1 MRKVKNTA
9 FTLIELLVV
18 IAIIAILAGMLL
30 PTLKQARETAKGI
43 SCVANL
49 KQMGVAWECYIGD
62 NKGYIVPN
70 SRWDTPDTYFGTY
83 FKPWYGF
90 LRDNVGDSIIKSMRC
105 TNSPSYQ
112 TPQNAAGDAWNHYKG
127 KTAFI
132 YDAHYAYNIDQL
144 KDGNVSVPRSDSGA
158 MANTA
163 NPNLVS
169 KIRNPS
175 SKLAFC
181 DYGTEKGVNMY
192 YGYNASAGINP
203 AQYIPGGGHSA
214 GGAAKLPGGSITA
227 DGKGPFLK
235 DFTNGRHGVGSN
247 VLFVAG
253 NVRNMPGQEIGKDF
267 YKNDGSSNGFTGV
280 FTRWDQ

>member
-1 MRKVKNTA
+1 MKKIKNTA

-43 SCVANL
+43 SCIANL
-49 KQMGVAWECYIGD
+49 KQIGVAFECYIGD
-62 NKGYIVPN
+62 NKGYIVPTSSWN
-70 SRWDTPDTYFGTY
+70 VPDAYFSSY
-83 FKPWYGF
+83 FKTWIGYM
-90 LRDNVGDSIIKSMRC
+90 RDSIGDPILKSMRC
-105 TNSPSYQ
+105 PNSPSYQ
-112 TPQNAAGDAWNHYKG
+112 TPQNAAGDTWNHYTG
-127 KTAFI
+127 KTALH

-144 KDGNVSVPRSDSGA
+144 KNGNVSVPRSDSGA
-158 MANTA
+158 MMNAPV
-163 NPNLVS
+163 PNLVS

-175 SKLAFC
+175 SKLAFT
-181 DYGTEKGVNMY
+181 DYGTDYSINMY

-203 AQYIPGGGHSA
+203 AQYIPGGGRSS
-214 GGAAKLPGGSITA
+214 GGAAKLSGGTITA
-227 DGKGPFLK
+227 DGKGPFLR
-235 DFTNGRHGVGSN
+235 DFTNGRHGVGAN

-267 YKNDGSSNGFTGV
+267 YKNDGSANGFTGV